1 MSLKL
6 KSGLRTFSLFLK
18 SCISYI
24 FFCTCLETS
33 PVGYLKQE
41 EKLKSNK
48 AMLNLSLHTIED
60 RQNIIAR
67 TTLVNH

>member
-6 KSGLRTFSLFLK
+6 KSGLRTFGLFLK
-18 SCISYI
+18 SFWSYI

-33 PVGYLKQE
+33 PEGYLQQE
-41 EKLKSNK
+41 EKLESNK

-67 TTLVNH
+67 TLVKH